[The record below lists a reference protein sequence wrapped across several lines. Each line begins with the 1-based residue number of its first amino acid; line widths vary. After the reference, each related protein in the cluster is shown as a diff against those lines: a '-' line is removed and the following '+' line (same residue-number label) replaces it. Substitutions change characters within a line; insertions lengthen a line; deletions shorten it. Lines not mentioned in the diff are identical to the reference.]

1 MSTRVPVGTYGRRA
15 RLAAR
20 FSTLFRSRCTAV
32 PVLVYRIYLHAGT
45 EQTSRYTP
53 VPVCYK
59 VHTAV
64 PVYTLYHGTVFGAVK

>member
-32 PVLVYRIYLHAGT
+32 PVLVYRTFMLVQSRRVGTLQYQYVTRYILLYLYIL
-45 EQTSRYTP
+45 YTM
-53 VPVCYK
+53 
-59 VHTAV
+59 ARFSA
-64 PVYTLYHGTVFGAVK
+64 L